1 MEKANAIYFDS
12 VEAFILRKTSS
23 YFLQNKRIF
32 TLQTLVD
39 LGSDLRDNVYASV
52 RKKENWLTCQRHFFY
67 LQKLGMLTAK
77 MFSKSLFFVFVF

>member
-1 MEKANAIYFDS
+1 MEKKLSKGLHNSFHKWKKTNAIYFDS
-12 VEAFILRKTSS
+12 VEAFILKKTSS

-52 RKKENWLTCQRHFFY
+52 RKKEN
-67 LQKLGMLTAK
+67 
-77 MFSKSLFFVFVF
+77 

>member
-12 VEAFILRKTSS
+12 VEAFILKKTSS

-52 RKKENWLTCQRHFFY
+52 RKKEN
-67 LQKLGMLTAK
+67 
-77 MFSKSLFFVFVF
+77 

>member
-1 MEKANAIYFDS
+1 MDCLLKWRKNFQKDCIILFTNGKKHAIYFDS
-12 VEAFILRKTSS
+12 VEAFILKKTSS

-52 RKKENWLTCQRHFFY
+52 RKKEN
-67 LQKLGMLTAK
+67 
-77 MFSKSLFFVFVF
+77 